1 MWQRPL
7 ARISAAI
14 VLCLCGTTVAAN
26 GAPAIYRCEIGGVM
40 TFSDR
45 PCAPDAVRH
54 EIGNE
59 RVSIYKPPA
68 SAKTASSASA
78 KRKPRKPR
86 EPAGP
91 DIEKQKQTCE
101 RLAQRLRDIRAKY
114 RAGYSASEGE
124 RLKDREAKLKS
135 QLRMA
140 RCG

>member
-1 MWQRPL
+1 MSPQPL
-7 ARISAAI
+7 ARIFLAI
-14 VLCLCGTTVAAN
+14 VLCICAAPALAN
-26 GAPAIYRCEIGGVM
+26 GSPAIYRCEIDGVM

-54 EIGNE
+54 QIDDE
-59 RVSIYKPPA
+59 RVSIYEPPA
-68 SAKTASSASA
+68 PSKTASTASA
-78 KRKPRKPR
+78 RPKPRKVR
-86 EPAGP
+86 ETVGP

-101 RLAQRLRDIRAKY
+101 RLAQRLKDIHSKY